1 MYLAFIYW
9 DPNPEMFSIDLP
21 FLHRGILWYGFLFA
35 FSFFVGY
42 WIFLYLLRRYFL
54 SFHKFRKEDS
64 VKIAEQV
71 TVYVVLGALIGARLG
86 DVLFYQKW
94 TEIASHPLT
103 IFKIWEGG
111 LASHGAVVGIALFLW
126 ILSKK
131 LKFSFLRLL
140 DLIVI
145 PTALAGLFI
154 RVGNF
159 INQEILGIP
168 TQLPWGVV
176 FGHPLGAAPGPV
188 ARHPVQLYEAVW
200 YGLVFLLLLQYF
212 KKHSSLEKPGR
223 ITGLFFV
230 AVFGFR
236 FCIEFL
242 KEEQSLLLDGFTLLT
257 MGQVLSIPLVL
268 LGIFLL
274 IRKLKAEQ

>member
-35 FSFFVGY
+35 FGFFVGY
-42 WIFLYLLRRYFL
+42 WIFLYLLRRYFH
-54 SFHKFRKEDS
+54 FFPKFRKEDS
-64 VKIAEQV
+64 VKIAEKV

-86 DVLFYQKW
+86 DILFYQRW
-94 TEIASHPLT
+94 AEIASHPLS

-111 LASHGAVVGIALFLW
+111 LASHGAVVGIALSLW

-131 LKFSFLRLL
+131 MRFSFLRLV
-140 DLIVI
+140 DLCVI

-176 FGHPLGAAPGPV
+176 FGHPLGVPPIPV

-200 YGLVFLLLLQYF
+200 YGLVFLFLLHYF
-212 KKHSSLEKPGR
+212 KKHPKLENPGR

-236 FCIEFL
+236 FLIEFL
-242 KEEQSLLLDGFTLLT
+242 KEEQSPLFDGFTLLT
-257 MGQVLSIPLVL
+257 MGQVLSIPIIL

-274 IRKLKAEQ
+274 FRKLKEEQ